1 MLFSGTVLSLL
12 LYKLVQEPVEISF
25 IQRIEFMIKKQLKWY
40 QHFKTEKVDYWIIFR
55 WIQPFFKD
63 LEKCK

>member
-25 IQRIEFMIKKQLKWY
+25 IQRIEFMIKKQLK
-40 QHFKTEKVDYWIIFR
+40 
-55 WIQPFFKD
+55 
-63 LEKCK
+63 